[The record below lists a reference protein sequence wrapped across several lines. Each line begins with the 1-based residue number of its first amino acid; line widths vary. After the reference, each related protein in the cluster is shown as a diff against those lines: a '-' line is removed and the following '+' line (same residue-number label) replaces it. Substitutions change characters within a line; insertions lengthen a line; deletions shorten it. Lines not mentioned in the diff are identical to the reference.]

1 MPNPLAKTRKTDAP
15 YAVFKAPGGS
25 FVWHVLKTY
34 KMPKSEAK
42 DAYARWFVAAKA
54 AKSDATY
61 GRFELGDTYARDM
74 TSYGRLVAADPAWIE
89 AYGIQRALPTP
100 AEYYWR
106 EASA

>member
-42 DAYARWFVAAKA
+42 DAYARWFVAAK
-54 AKSDATY
+54 SDATY
-61 GRFELGDTYARDM
+61 GSFELGDTYAREVKA
-74 TSYGRLVAADPAWIE
+74 YGRLVAADPAWIE

>member
-1 MPNPLAKTRKTDAP
+1 MPNPLARSRATDAP
-15 YAVFKAPGGS
+15 YAVFEAPGGS

-42 DAYARWFVAAKA
+42 DAYARWFVAAK
-54 AKSDATY
+54 SDATY
-61 GRFELGDTYARDM
+61 GSFELGDTYAREVKA
-74 TSYGRLVAADPAWIE
+74 YGRLVAADPAWIE

>member
-1 MPNPLAKTRKTDAP
+1 MPNTLAKTRATDAP
-15 YAVFKAPGGS
+15 YAIFEAPGGS

-42 DAYARWFVAAKA
+42 DAYARWFVAAK
-54 AKSDATY
+54 SDATY
-61 GRFELGDTYARDM
+61 GSFELGDTYARDV
-74 TSYGRLVAADPAWIE
+74 TAYGRLVAADPAWLE